1 MALWGEEKTYLGG
14 TNLSPSGGFGSVA
27 SVLISYR
34 SGSRYMPAGRQFGL
48 LFEEMRQQGRLAH
61 VAIPHKHDLHPVHLR
76 HALVVFPQEAEG
88 LSASLSH
95 YVHERGTHTAH
106 LSKRI
111 APDIQGDQ

>member
-1 MALWGEEKTYLGG
+1 
-14 TNLSPSGGFGSVA
+14 
-27 SVLISYR
+27 
-34 SGSRYMPAGRQFGL
+34 MPAGRQFGL